1 MPSIPM
7 SRSRDKRPFVRAS
20 ITLGLAA
27 GLWLAVAGF
36 AAPVTAFAQQSEP
49 ARPQIRTLPPAYN
62 DQMLRLAEILGSLHY
77 LRELCGADEGQLWRD
92 QMLNL
97 IDKEEPTE
105 ERRAELI
112 SRFNRG
118 FRTFREIYRACTP
131 PAVQA
136 VELYLRQGSR
146 LAGEIPNRYGR

>member
-7 SRSRDKRPFVRAS
+7 SRSKDRSPFDRSTIVIR
-20 ITLGLAA
+20 LAA
-27 GLWLAVAGF
+27 GLWLAAAGV
-36 AAPVTAFAQQSEP
+36 AAPAVAPAQQGEP

-92 QMLNL
+92 QMLNI

-112 SRFNRG
+112 ARFNRG
-118 FRTFREIYRACTP
+118 FRTYREIYRACTA
-131 PAVQA
+131 PAIQA